1 MSESRLYG
9 GRSTEERRRVRDR
22 QLREAC
28 LDVVAE
34 HGVAALTAALVCT
47 RAGLSKRYFYESF
60 TDRDALLVAVLE
72 DLFRQV
78 NRAVVAALL
87 DAGPT
92 RSDRSRA
99 TIGALTDLLAD
110 DRRLARLYVEAADHQ
125 PLRRHRSHAYHRYA
139 GFWLHVVHRHPAPG
153 PADRLAALH
162 FIAGTTDVL
171 CTWLAGDLDLDR
183 RAVIEEL
190 ADLGARAVPAAAA
203 AP

>member
-1 MSESRLYG
+1 M
-9 GRSTEERRRVRDR
+9 TETRRYRGLDADERRRTRDR

-34 HGVAALTAALVCT
+34 QGVTAMTAELVCA

-92 RSDRSRA
+92 RADRSRA

-110 DRRLARLYVEAADHQ
+110 DARLARLYVESADHQ
-125 PLRRHRSHAYHRYA
+125 PLRRHRSRAYHRYA

-171 CTWLAGDLDLDR
+171 CAWLGGELDVDR
-183 RAVIEEL
+183 RAVIDEL
-190 ADLGARAVPAAAA
+190 ADLGVRAVPAAVAA
-203 AP
+203 S